1 MPQSFARK
9 RSTFRCYRQKLYG
22 YTKNKSRFCAGFAQT
37 RKRPMPSAVVGSGNR
52 TSPRPAPDRPGGA
65 PNSSRRHQR
74 QGFPYGGVCSSMR
87 SDTHANIF
95 SGAPPHLPKR
105 RRYGWGTPSALRVKD
120 PIVRSAPGA
129 AAPAAP
135 LIGYGKRDRSKS
147 RSPSAWRP
155 KRAFRSRY
163 KPAYKR
169 IGQRQKVAARFP
181 LGISRSTVFS
191 LQRCAGGAYLSGQAA
206 RSYAPAPAQSRRSA
220 LLPRKSGRRTGGL
233 CRTAACAIPYRHP

>member
-1 MPQSFARK
+1 MPQGFARK

-120 PIVRSAPGA
+120 PIVDRRRGRQLLRHRSSDTGSGTA
-129 AAPAAP
+129 AKADHRP
-135 LIGYGKRDRSKS
+135 LSVQS
-147 RSPSAWRP
+147 EPSA
-155 KRAFRSRY
+155 AD
-163 KPAYKR
+163 
-169 IGQRQKVAARFP
+169 
-181 LGISRSTVFS
+181 ISPHINE
-191 LQRCAGGAYLSGQAA
+191 SG
-206 RSYAPAPAQSRRSA
+206 SD
-220 LLPRKSGRRTGGL
+220 RKSLPGFR
-233 CRTAACAIPYRHP
+233 